1 MIRYMRFLSLIAG
14 PLLMAVSTFLWEA
27 DGRYGVWGGVVI
39 MIANALWIYG
49 LLGVWERVA
58 VWRPWSG
65 GVGILLAL
73 GGCVGGIAFGLQG
86 FFEGLFAVSGTAS
99 LEAADAYPVAAA
111 IVLWIPGPLMP
122 VSLFALG
129 LDLALSKLAPR
140 WMAAMLI
147 VSAAVFPLS
156 RITRTDAIAHLADAF
171 ILLAFTALAVH
182 YLRGGMDTAP
192 ETAHRGDTPAPQPA
206 A

>member
-1 MIRYMRFLSLIAG
+1 
-14 PLLMAVSTFLWEA
+14 MAVSTFLWEA